1 MVTIKNEFFITNVL
15 ISALFY
21 RNECI
26 GQIIDRL
33 ELIRTKNINFLNLF
47 NKFVTGKT
55 RSINVN
61 ANWENKSSEIEMK
74 QQKIV
79 FVCFRKS

>member
-47 NKFVTGKT
+47 HKFVLGKT

-79 FVCFRKS
+79 FVCLRKS